1 MAAKFGDY
9 YHMSFGP
16 KACLSISDP
25 SLIEGVLKTNVRVYH
40 RAALEQSTLTSL
52 LGYANILLAEY
63 DKHIRHRRLVAPVF
77 QHQNINSMIS
87 LMVERTSSFLA
98 RWTEV
103 SSNKTQPLTLN
114 IHEEMTNLTL
124 DIVTRYVFGTEI
136 IGDQHVHE
144 IISRSITI
152 AMKELEKRISE
163 KHWHEPNKF
172 DPSRFNERY
181 SDIWLPFGAGPRS
194 CIGQNFAMLQAKI
207 MLAAIVRQFHFE
219 LVPGQKHVPDVAV
232 TARPKYGIWMRI
244 SSR

>member
-1 MAAKFGDY
+1 
-9 YHMSFGP
+9 MSFGP
-16 KACLSISDP
+16 KACLNISDP
-25 SLIEGVLKTNVRVYH
+25 SLIAGVLKTNVRVYH
-40 RAALEQSTLTSL
+40 RAAIEQSTLASL
-52 LGYANILLAEY
+52 LGYANILLTED

-124 DIVTRYVFGTEI
+124 DIVTRCVFGTEI
-136 IGDQHVHE
+136 IGGQHVHE
-144 IISRSITI
+144 IISRSITM
-152 AMKELEKRISE
+152 AMKELEKRMYNMIGIT
-163 KHWHEPNKF
+163 PFINQ
-172 DPSRFNERY
+172 
-181 SDIWLPFGAGPRS
+181 LPLHAGPRS